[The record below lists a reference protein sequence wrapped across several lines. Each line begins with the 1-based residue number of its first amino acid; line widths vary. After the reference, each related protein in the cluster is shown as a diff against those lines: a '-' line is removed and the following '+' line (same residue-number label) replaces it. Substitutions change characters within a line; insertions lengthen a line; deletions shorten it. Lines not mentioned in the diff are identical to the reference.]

1 MGETLTGI
9 PLIIDVIT
17 QFFTGVM
24 TMVGNLIT
32 TVMANPLLLFF
43 VVLGVVGI
51 AVGFLS
57 RLLNL
62 R

>member
-1 MGETLTGI
+1 METLTGI
-9 PLIIDVIT
+9 PLIIDVIQST
-17 QFFTGVM
+17 FTGVM

-51 AVGFLS
+51 AIGFLR
-57 RLLNL
+57 RLLSL
-62 R
+62 K

>member
-1 MGETLTGI
+1 METLTGI
-9 PLIIDVIT
+9 PLIIDVIQST
-17 QFFTGVM
+17 FTGVM

-32 TVMANPLLLFF
+32 TVMANPLILFF

-51 AVGFLS
+51 AVGMLK
-57 RLLNL
+57 RLINV

>member
-1 MGETLTGI
+1 MNELTGI
-9 PLIIDVIT
+9 PLIINVVT

-24 TMVGNLIT
+24 DMVGDLIT

>member
-1 MGETLTGI
+1 MNELTGI
-9 PLIIDVIT
+9 PLIINVVT

-24 TMVGNLIT
+24 EMVGDLIT
-32 TVMANPLLLFF
+32 TVMTNPLLLFF

-51 AVGFLS
+51 AVGMLS
-57 RLLNL
+57 RLLNI